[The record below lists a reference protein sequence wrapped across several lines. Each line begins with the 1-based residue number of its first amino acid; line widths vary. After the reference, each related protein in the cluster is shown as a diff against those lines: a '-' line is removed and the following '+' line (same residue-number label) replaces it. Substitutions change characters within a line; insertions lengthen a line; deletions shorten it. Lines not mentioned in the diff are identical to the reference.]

1 MKLYDHL
8 NGVVL
13 FCIVFLFVMVE
24 LMFRCSCK
32 DPTKTNCVRHEFYG
46 VQLNHFGLFMF
57 LGFAFPSYFYT
68 LQILGIL
75 FEIVEGILD
84 HNDAFVV
91 EYMGGCFMERPKDQ
105 PPDTPANSVVFKN
118 EDKYRNPIDRVLG
131 IRHSKIHA
139 WNGSAGEVVM
149 NVLGFVAGYAI
160 NKATFQSR
168 R

>member
-1 MKLYDHL
+1 
-8 NGVVL
+8 
-13 FCIVFLFVMVE
+13 
-24 LMFRCSCK
+24 
-32 DPTKTNCVRHEFYG
+32 
-46 VQLNHFGLFMF
+46 MF

-105 PPDTPANSVVFKN
+105 PPNTPANSVVFKH

-160 NKATFQSR
+160 NKATFQSSFFGLKAR
-168 R
+168 GF